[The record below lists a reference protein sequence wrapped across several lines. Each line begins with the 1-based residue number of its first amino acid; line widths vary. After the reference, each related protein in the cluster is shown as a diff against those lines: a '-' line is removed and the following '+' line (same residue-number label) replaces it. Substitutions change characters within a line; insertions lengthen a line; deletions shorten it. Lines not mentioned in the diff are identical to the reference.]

1 MRSVNFIGQNE
12 IQLLHC
18 GADYF
23 PALIAAFDAAKVE
36 IYLETYIF
44 AADETARQIQSALAR
59 AAARGVAVNLVTDWV
74 GTGNTQST
82 LLARACAASGIEYR
96 SFNPWFVRGIARM
109 HRKLCVID
117 RQTAFLGGLNIVDDM
132 HDDDNPAITLPAPR
146 WDFGVRIIGPLVAR
160 IHWEMAVHWARIG
173 NLTWRTRWTTFKEQR
188 RSGRRIDDTSQP
200 MVAGLVV
207 RDNLRNRRT
216 IQNAYLKALG
226 NARNSAL
233 LANPY
238 FAPGRKM
245 RRGLSQAARRGVDVT
260 LLLGV
265 GQYRF
270 QDVIAR
276 SFYPKLLESGVRI
289 VEYRKTQ
296 LHGKVAVVDDRW
308 STVGSSNYDGFSLFV
323 NQEANVVVID
333 PAFVRTLREHI
344 ERGIADGVE
353 VTLADF
359 SGIPRY
365 QKIFHQIAYWIYKN
379 MLRLITWGKSSE

>member
-1 MRSVNFIGQNE
+1 MRVVNFVGEND

-23 PALIAAFDAAKVE
+23 PALIDAFDAARVE

-44 AADETARQIQSALAR
+44 ADDETARAIKQALAR

-74 GTGNTQST
+74 GTGNMPSKALQ
-82 LLARACAASGIEYR
+82 RECDAAGIVHR

-109 HRKLCVID
+109 HRKLCVVD
-117 RQTAFLGGLNIVDDM
+117 RQVAFLGGLNIVDDM
-132 HDDDNPAITLPAPR
+132 HDDDDPRITLPAPR
-146 WDFGVRIIGPLVAR
+146 WDFGVRITGPLVAN
-160 IHWEMAVHWARIG
+160 IHWEMAVYWARMG
-173 NLTWRTRWTTFKEQR
+173 NLSWRTRWATFREQR
-188 RSGRRIDDTSQP
+188 RRRRDADTGGP
-200 MVAGLVV
+200 VLAGLVV

-216 IQNAYLKALG
+216 IQTAYLKALG
-226 NARNSAL
+226 GARHAAL

-238 FAPGRKM
+238 FAPGRRM
-245 RRGLSQAARRGVDVT
+245 RNGLVAAARRGVAVT

-276 SFYPKLLESGVRI
+276 SYYPRLLKSGVRI

-308 STVGSSNYDGFSLFV
+308 ATVGSSNYDGFSLFV
-323 NQEANVVVID
+323 NQEANVVVLD
-333 PAFVRTLREHI
+333 ADFARTLRAHI
-344 ERGIADGVE
+344 EDGIADGVE
-353 VTLADF
+353 VTLAEF
-359 SGIPRY
+359 EGISWYRRAFY
-365 QKIFHQIAYWIYKN
+365 RVAYLIYAS
-379 MLRLITWGKSSE
+379 MLRLITWGKSAE

>member
-1 MRSVNFIGQNE
+1 MRPVNFIGQNE

-23 PALIAAFDAAKVE
+23 PALIAAFDSARIE

-44 AADETARQIQSALAR
+44 AADDTAELIKSALVR
-59 AAARGVAVNLVTDWV
+59 AAARGVAVYLATDWI
-74 GTGNTQST
+74 GTGRTK
-82 LLARACAASGIEYR
+82 SGILERECKAAGIAYR
-96 SFNPWFVRGIARM
+96 SFNPWFKRGIARM
-109 HRKLCVID
+109 HRKLCVVD
-117 RQTAFLGGLNIVDDM
+117 RQVAFLGGLNIVDDL
-132 HDDDNPAITLPAPR
+132 HDDDDPRITLPAPR

-160 IHWEMAVHWARIG
+160 IHWEMAVHWARMG
-173 NLTWRTRWTTFKEQR
+173 NLSWRTRWTTFREQR
-188 RSGRRIDDTSQP
+188 RSGRRVDDTSKP

-216 IQNAYLKALG
+216 IQSAYLKALG
-226 NARNSAL
+226 GARHSAL

-276 SFYPKLLESGVRI
+276 SFYPKLLEAGVRI
-289 VEYRKTQ
+289 VEYRQTQ

-333 PAFVRTLREHI
+333 PDFVQELREHI
-344 ERGIADGVE
+344 ERGVADGVE

-359 SGIPRY
+359 AGIPRY
-365 QKIFHQIAYWIYKN
+365 KKIFYQIAYWIYKN
-379 MLRLITWGKSSE
+379 ALRLITWGKSAE

>member
-1 MRSVNFIGQNE
+1 MRPVNFIGQNE
-12 IQLLHC
+12 IRLLHC
-18 GADYF
+18 GAEYF
-23 PALIAAFDAAKVE
+23 PALIAAFDAARIE

-44 AADETARQIQSALAR
+44 ADDETAREIKAALAR
-59 AAARGVAVNLVTDWV
+59 AVARGVVVNLITDWI
-74 GTGNTQST
+74 GTGNAQSKA
-82 LLARACAASGIEYR
+82 LQRDFLAMGVDHR

-117 RQTAFLGGLNIVDDM
+117 RQIAFLGGLNIVDDL
-132 HDDDNPAITLPAPR
+132 HDDDDASIILPAPR
-146 WDFGVRIIGPLVAR
+146 WDFGVRIAGPLVAT
-160 IHWEMAVHWARIG
+160 IHWEMAVHWARLG
-173 NLTWRTRWTTFKEQR
+173 NISWRTRWATFREQR
-188 RSGRRIDDTSQP
+188 QRRASDAGEP

-226 NARNSAL
+226 GARQSAL

-245 RRGLSQAARRGVDVT
+245 RNGLSAAAMRGVEVT

-276 SFYPKLLESGVRI
+276 SFYPKLLKCGVRI

-296 LHGKVAVVDDRW
+296 LHGKVAVVDDGW
-308 STVGSSNYDGFSLFV
+308 ATVGSSNYDGFSLFV
-323 NQEANVVVID
+323 NQEANVVVLD
-333 PAFVRTLREHI
+333 AAFAQTLRAHI
-344 ERGIADGVE
+344 ECGVADGVE

-359 SGIPRY
+359 ANIPLHKKLFYR
-365 QKIFHQIAYWIYKN
+365 FAYLIYKN
-379 MLRLITWGKSSE
+379 MLRLITWGRSAE

>member
-1 MRSVNFIGQNE
+1 MRVVNFIGEND

-23 PALIAAFDAAKVE
+23 PALIAAFDAARVE

-44 AADETARQIQSALAR
+44 ADDETARAIKQALVR

-74 GTGNTQST
+74 GTGNLSSKALQ
-82 LLARACAASGIEYR
+82 RECDAAGIMYR

-109 HRKLCVID
+109 HRKLCVVD
-117 RQTAFLGGLNIVDDM
+117 RQVAFLGGLNIVDDM
-132 HDDDNPAITLPAPR
+132 HDDDDPRIMLPAPR
-146 WDFGVRIIGPLVAR
+146 WDFGVRITGLLVAS
-160 IHWEMAVHWARIG
+160 IHWEMALYWARMG
-173 NLTWRTRWTTFKEQR
+173 NLSWRTRWATFREQR
-188 RSGRRIDDTSQP
+188 RRRRYADAGRP

-216 IQNAYLKALG
+216 IQTAYLKALG
-226 NARNSAL
+226 GARHAAL

-238 FAPGRKM
+238 FAPGRRM
-245 RRGLSQAARRGVDVT
+245 RNGLVAAARRGVAVT

-276 SFYPKLLESGVRI
+276 SYYPKLLKCGVRI

-308 STVGSSNYDGFSLFV
+308 ATVGSSNYDGFSLFV
-323 NQEANVVVID
+323 NQEANVVVLD
-333 PAFVRTLREHI
+333 QAFAQTLRAHI
-344 ERGIADGVE
+344 EDGIAEGVE
-353 VTLADF
+353 VTLEEFA
-359 SGIPRY
+359 GVPWYR
-365 QKIFHQIAYWIYKN
+365 KAFHRVAYLIYASV
-379 MLRLITWGKSSE
+379 LRLITWGKSAE